1 MKIIKLL
8 LAVVAVTLLFSQ
20 CGYNFIVPFEDPDG
34 GGPGDTIPD
43 DSTVV
48 VSFKTDIIPIWN
60 DGNNCTTSSC
70 HVTGKVAPDLTPD
83 KAFAAINSTRYIN
96 SAAPEESKIYKYPH
110 PDTNTHQRKKYN
122 SPQAAKIL
130 KWIKEGAKNN

>member
-1 MKIIKLL
+1 MKIIKLIF
-8 LAVVAVTLLFSQ
+8 AIVVVTLLFSQ
-20 CGYNFIVPFEDPDG
+20 CKYSFIVPFEDPD
-34 GGPGDTIPD
+34 IPTD
-43 DSTVV
+43 PDNPDSTIV

-122 SPQAAKIL
+122 SPQATKIL
-130 KWIKEGAKNN
+130 KWIEEGAKNN